1 MKVAAIC
8 PTCSRP
14 ASSKGRSV
22 CLYCGAPLQPV
33 VTGQVSAAESGVAI
47 DVPPEL
53 RREIRAV
60 ATAVAVAVPV
70 VPVPRPSAWRAL
82 SERPLL
88 AALLW
93 LLGVGAAILFLGSFI
108 AEQQDRAN
116 RPQTTRR
123 VR

>member
-14 ASSKGRSV
+14 ASTKGRSV

-33 VTGQVSAAESGVAI
+33 VTGKVSAAQSGIAI

-53 RREIRAV
+53 RREARASAAPV
-60 ATAVAVAVPV
+60 AISVPV
-70 VPVPRPSAWRAL
+70 VPVPRPSLWRAL
-82 SERPLL
+82 GDRPLV

-93 LLGVGAAILFLGSFI
+93 CLGVGAAILFLGSFI
-108 AEQQDRAN
+108 AEQQDRAK